1 MAKTTTMD
9 TIHCHCDHLTAFGGE
24 MFVAPN
30 PIDFAKVITEIQRI
44 PETGNVTVIITVSC
58 VFGLYLI
65 LILWVRRAD
74 QKDSL
79 KVSLILKRR

>member
-1 MAKTTTMD
+1 
-9 TIHCHCDHLTAFGGE
+9 

>member
-1 MAKTTTMD
+1 
-9 TIHCHCDHLTAFGGE
+9 

-30 PIDFAKVITEIQRI
+30 PIDFAKMITEIQRI
-44 PETGNVTVIITVSC
+44 PETGNVTVIIAVSC

-65 LILWVRRAD
+65 LILWVQRAD

>member
-1 MAKTTTMD
+1 MD

-44 PETGNVTVIITVSC
+44 PETGNVTVIIAVSC

>member
-1 MAKTTTMD
+1 MD

-24 MFVAPN
+24 MFVTPN
-30 PIDFAKVITEIQRI
+30 SIDFAKVITEIQRI
-44 PETGNVTVIITVSC
+44 PEAGNVTVIIAVSC

-65 LILWVRRAD
+65 LMLWVRRAD

>member
-1 MAKTTTMD
+1 MD
-9 TIHCHCDHLTAFGGE
+9 TIHCHCDHLTANFGGE

-44 PETGNVTVIITVSC
+44 PETGNVTVIIAVSC

>member
-44 PETGNVTVIITVSC
+44 PETGNVTVIIAVSC

-79 KVSLILKRR
+79 KVS